1 MLFSLSWHSPRSLC
15 RGGPSRSRPCCASTC
30 SSADSRSAAAAS
42 SSSPAGTDTRPS
54 RSAAARTPD
63 LSWLVGKA
71 RYLTFT
77 AVVSSSH
84 EYFANV
90 SQLAGHEFRRQKCC
104 NRGSTR
110 RIIKRNDCHASI
122 FCSKCYTLMFSGA
135 ETRELCGPKKCEKRV
150 NPIVDT

>member
-1 MLFSLSWHSPRSLC
+1 MHVFLSWHSPRSLC

-90 SQLAGHEFRRQKCC
+90 SQLAGHEFRRQ
-104 NRGSTR
+104 RAAMAEVL
-110 RIIKRNDCHASI
+110 DAS
-122 FCSKCYTLMFSGA
+122 FKETFALSSGVRSNW
-135 ETRELCGPKKCEKRV
+135 ERMLQ
-150 NPIVDT
+150 